1 MGRVIPQPA
10 KEQGMPVQAQHE
22 QIALVSLHAFHD
34 RLHFVPLNNFSRQDY
49 AFPLSGL
56 LRTGLQ
62 VLVIID
68 GLLT

>member
-1 MGRVIPQPA
+1 
-10 KEQGMPVQAQHE
+10 MPVEAQYQ
-22 QIALVSLHAFHD
+22 QIALVPLRAFNN
-34 RLHFVPLNNFSRQDY
+34 RLHFVPLNKFGRQDH

-62 VLVIID
+62 VSVIID